1 MLSVQKEDYRTNK
14 ADYVIAAMHGRAT
27 ADDDRDELLARSLWL
42 RDWRSAKLAAN
53 PCESLPAHDRPHPS
67 IG

>member
-1 MLSVQKEDYRTNK
+1 MLSAQKEDYRTNR
-14 ADYVIAAMHGRAT
+14 ADYVIAKCGRAA
-27 ADDDRDELLARSLWL
+27 ADDDRDEILARSLWL

-53 PCESLPAHDRPHPS
+53 PCESLPAHDKPHPP